1 MGKFGRK
8 VCCNF
13 NANAICVLLV
23 DGNKLCIF
31 DESTQEQLENS
42 ELQFGF
48 CPLLPASER
57 ANVLTA
63 LKKEGFMKMRSF
75 RS

>member
-1 MGKFGRK
+1 MGKYGRK
-8 VCCNF
+8 ICCNC
-13 NANAICVLLV
+13 NTDVKCVLLV
-23 DGNKLCIF
+23 DGNKLCVF
-31 DESTQEQLENS
+31 DETTQEQLEKG

-57 ANVLTA
+57 ANVLAA
-63 LKKEGFMKMRSF
+63 LKQEGFTKMRSF